1 MKAQRFLN
9 GFIVCSFF
17 ATILFS
23 SSATARTPSLRYR
36 FIEGQTNV
44 YSVQIETR
52 GESGRETLSGNIS
65 VVAANVASNVF
76 QLIVR
81 GNLMPR
87 REPGQMPFF
96 SGPMR
101 MPMNLSLN
109 EGTEVQIDE
118 RGRILRIGT
127 DIPLPIPLG
136 QLVRAL
142 FDVLPENGSRWEIE
156 DETFVLDHPM
166 NTGPVDAYMGSRY
179 GMQFFNPHQSPA
191 LLTVK
196 REVKFSVSDKSGGLI
211 SIRKQLH
218 LESPLRNGADPRCAA
233 SGEGISIFDTEKGL
247 FRQIDLECKS
257 LGNTENVLRKTSCE
271 LHVRLL
277 EGTELEKALNPRPA
291 APPVARTL
299 TPEEFQ
305 KILADLQS
313 DDSDNRRN
321 ALMKLNGREVKNI
334 PDESIEIFAGLLAD
348 SGLWVRQTAAN
359 FLAANA
365 GPSAVP
371 YFIKLLKG
379 SDYSVRQAALKGL
392 ARTKDARAA
401 EPLAEL
407 VARGQSDSQEAANAL
422 TKIGVEAEGAVL
434 ELLKEK
440 NVETRRRACQ
450 ILGQI
455 GTAKSIEPLKQ
466 TMLDP
471 ESTLNQA
478 ASEAVRYIQIRL

>member
-1 MKAQRFLN
+1 MKAQRFLS
-9 GFIVCSFF
+9 GFIVSYFF

-44 YSVQIETR
+44 YSVQIEMR
-52 GESGRETLSGNIS
+52 GESGRDTLNGNIF
-65 VVAANVASNVF
+65 VVATNVSSNVF
-76 QLIVR
+76 QLSLR

-87 REPGQMPFF
+87 REPGQMPFL

-101 MPMNLSLN
+101 MPMNFSLN
-109 EGTEVQIDE
+109 DGTEVQIDE

-136 QLVRAL
+136 QLTSA
-142 FDVLPENGSRWEIE
+142 FFEILPENGSHWEIE

-179 GMQFFNPHQSPA
+179 GMQFFGPHQSPA
-191 LLTVK
+191 LLAVK
-196 REVKFSVSDKSGGLI
+196 REVKFNVSDKSGDLV

-218 LESPLRNGADPRCAA
+218 LESPLRNGADPRCVA
-233 SGEGISIFDTEKGL
+233 SGEGTLIFDTEKGL

-271 LHVRLL
+271 LHIRLL

-291 APPVARTL
+291 APPVARTI
-299 TPEEFQ
+299 TREEFQ

-313 DDSDNRRN
+313 DDSDKRRS
-321 ALMKLNGREVKNI
+321 AVMKLNGREVANI
-334 PDESIEIFAGLLAD
+334 PDESMEVFATLLAD
-348 SGLWVRQTAAN
+348 SDMWVRQTAAN

-365 GPSAVP
+365 GSSAVP

-379 SDYSVRQAALKGL
+379 GDYSVRQAAVKGL
-392 ARTKDARAA
+392 ARARDARAA

-422 TKIGVEAEGAVL
+422 TKIGAQAEDAVL

-440 NVETRRRACQ
+440 NVETCRRACQ

-471 ESTLNQA
+471 DTSLNQA
-478 ASEAVRYIQIRL
+478 ASEAVRSIQIRL